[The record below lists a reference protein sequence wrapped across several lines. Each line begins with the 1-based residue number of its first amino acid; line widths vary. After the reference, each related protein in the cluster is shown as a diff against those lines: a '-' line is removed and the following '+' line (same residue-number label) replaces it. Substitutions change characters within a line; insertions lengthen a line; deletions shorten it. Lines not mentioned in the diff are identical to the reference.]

1 MKKMFTA
8 ALFAAAMTLVP
19 AAYAADASIGVVDTQ
34 KVLSEANAAKAA
46 RDYLQ
51 KQTEVAQKK
60 INDMETKLVKQQED
74 LKAKRG
80 VLSAEK
86 FAEEEEKLK
95 KAVREFRTE
104 AQSIQANLDKENSNR
119 RNKITDAIRTEI
131 AALAKEKGLAVV
143 VAENL
148 LLYDAGAQDLTAEVL
163 TRVNAKVK

>member
-8 ALFAAAMTLVP
+8 ALFAAAMTVVP
-19 AAYAADASIGVVDTQ
+19 AAYAADVAIGVVDTQ

-51 KQTEVAQKK
+51 KQTESAQKK

-80 VLSAEK
+80 VLSADK

-119 RNKITDAIRTEI
+119 RNKITDTIRTEI
-131 AALAKEKGLAVV
+131 AALAKEKGLSVV

-148 LLYDAGAQDLTAEVL
+148 LLYDGGAQDLTAEVL
-163 TRVNAKVK
+163 ARVNAKVK